1 MRKHKKG
8 CLGFILK
15 MAAVVTAVTVVFSFM
30 FRIILVDGISMTP
43 TLDDGDWIMV
53 YRTSDIKPGDIIL
66 TNTDNEYR
74 LRLIKRAVAF
84 GGDTVDID
92 FDSGELFVNGE
103 KVYEPYKSDLPT
115 VRGDV
120 EFPLTVPQGH
130 IFVLG
135 DNRSNSVDSRYS
147 EVGFVESED
156 VIGKV
161 FMRFLPV
168 PFSFVD

>member
-1 MRKHKKG
+1 MRKHAKG
-8 CLGFILK
+8 CFGFILK
-15 MAAVVTAVTVVFSFM
+15 AAAVVIAVTVVFSLL
-30 FRIILVDGISMTP
+30 FRVIFVDGVSMTP
-43 TLDDGDWIMV
+43 TLDDGDWIIV
-53 YRTSDIKPGDIIL
+53 YKTSDIETGDIIL
-66 TNTDNEYR
+66 TNTDNEYN

-103 KVYEPYKSDLPT
+103 KVTEPYKSDDPT
-115 VRGDV
+115 VKGDV
-120 EFPLTVPQGH
+120 DFPLIVPEGC

-147 EVGFVESED
+147 QVGFVESED

-168 PFSFVD
+168 PPKIAD